1 MHLKNIQLP
10 TTPCGLCGDT
20 ASREIESIDRGG
32 NPLRVVV
39 CCGCG
44 VVHNDPIPS
53 ADDLR
58 RFYSEEYR
66 ASYKGTL
73 EPRLRHAARY
83 FKSAAR
89 HIRQQWASY
98 EAVDSV
104 LDIGSG
110 SGEFLFLMRELGKSV
125 MGLEPS
131 LGYSDFCRRKL
142 GLNIATGEIDSF
154 SPPRSFDHIRLSHVV
169 EHLRDP
175 VDKLRRV
182 SSWLHEGG
190 SIYVEVPDFGH
201 YCATKTPGRVF
212 HYGHIYNFDKDSF
225 ERLVSASGL
234 RIVERTGP
242 TAAFL
247 THATAPSA
255 AAAATPDQVDAT
267 VRMYEMHRR
276 GGLRSKSRSS
286 RLGDKVAKYWGEYRL
301 VLAMRDHSTIGKSAA
316 CELKEQLSGSLA
328 PS

>member
-1 MHLKNIQLP
+1 MHPQNIQCS
-10 TTPCGLCGDT
+10 TTPCGLCAGT
-20 ASREIESIDRGG
+20 ASREIETIDRHGD
-32 NPLRVVV
+32 PLRVVV
-39 CCGCG
+39 CCDCG
-44 VVHNDPIPS
+44 VVRNDPVPS

-66 ASYKGTL
+66 SSYKGTL

-89 HIRQQWASY
+89 HIQHQWASY
-98 EAVDSV
+98 EPVDSV

-131 LGYSDFCRRKL
+131 LGYSEFCRRKL
-142 GLNIATGEIDSF
+142 GLDIATGEIDSF

-175 VDKLRRV
+175 VEKLRRV
-182 SSWLHEGG
+182 SSWLREGG

-242 TAAFL
+242 TAGFL
-247 THATAPSA
+247 TRTTAPHA
-255 AAAATPDQVDAT
+255 PAPATPDQVDAT

-286 RLGDKVAKYWGEYRL
+286 RLGDKVAKYWDEYRL
-301 VLAMRDHSTIGKSAA
+301 VLAMRDHSTIGRSAA
-316 CELKEQLSGSLA
+316 RELGKQLPQRLA
-328 PS
+328 PC